1 MTPLDGKLDP
11 DRPRGRGK
19 SISEDLDINE
29 ECSEYIDHNL
39 TITTSR
45 LH

>member
-19 SISEDLDINE
+19 SIGGDLDVDDDG
-29 ECSEYIDHNL
+29 SE
-39 TITTSR
+39 
-45 LH
+45 